1 MNLEDLT
8 TIVRTHSNL
17 NVIRVF
23 NDSLDEVLDC

>member
-17 NVIRVF
+17 HVIGVLYDAL
-23 NDSLDEVLDC
+23 NEVLDC